1 MAFEQVGQSLDHL
14 TRRSPIRSA
23 ALALKVEQEFQ
34 KHLPDWAKMIS
45 FREGRLLI
53 GTPSPAHSQEI
64 FLQSRELKRKIN
76 EGLGGKVV
84 EEIKYRVVSS
94 E

>member
-1 MAFEQVGQSLDHL
+1 VAFEQVGQSLDHL

-23 ALALKVEQEFQ
+23 ALALKVEQESQ
-34 KHLPDWAKMIS
+34 KHLPAWAKMIS

-53 GTPSPAHSQEI
+53 GTPSPSHSQEI
-64 FLQSRELKRKIN
+64 YLQSRELKRKIN

-84 EEIKYRVVSS
+84 EEIRYRVIS
-94 E
+94 

>member
-1 MAFEQVGQSLDHL
+1 
-14 TRRSPIRSA
+14 
-23 ALALKVEQEFQ
+23 
-34 KHLPDWAKMIS
+34 MIS

>member
-1 MAFEQVGQSLDHL
+1 
-14 TRRSPIRSA
+14 
-23 ALALKVEQEFQ
+23 
-34 KHLPDWAKMIS
+34 MIS

-64 FLQSRELKRKIN
+64 YLQSRELKRKIN

-84 EEIKYRVVSS
+84 EEIRFRTG
-94 E
+94 